1 MFVWM
6 LGADQPQKHSMTVNW
21 LLNDKPLDP
30 VEKMALS
37 VLDHLLLGIN
47 INLISYIYIFI
58 YTV

>member
-1 MFVWM
+1 MFVFM

-47 INLISYIYIFI
+47 IYIYEHFFFFF
-58 YTV
+58 